1 MKRFE
6 LKKKDWLSTSVFRIA
21 LVENPAI
28 ETDFIYLNKE
38 GKPLLFSVQE
48 EKRMIYSPVLI
59 PDQNIPRVS
68 ESGEAYEI
76 FLTADTIEEIARDY
90 MLEKRTLGEWNYE
103 HDEKQKLTGVDVV
116 ENWIVQDPSND
127 KATLLGFKVPSGTWM
142 QGTYITNDQV
152 LSDIKSK
159 KVKGVSV
166 EMDMAHE
173 LINLSIKNSAMS
185 ETNKLLGEILI
196 KLGMKP
202 NEKTKLASVDVGE
215 GVMIYAD
222 SFEVGAAIFN
232 DELMTDAAEGV
243 FESGGKVMT
252 IEGGILVSVTDA
264 EEDLADKKPLEEMQ
278 SEVATIKSATALS
291 VQAVI
296 EMNAE
301 NVALKADSVSLK
313 AELVSLKEMLTK
325 LEAATN
331 LSTAKL
337 AKIQNVDPRS
347 ITKLGSDSEAPSA
360 FRNLINQAKR

>member
-116 ENWIVQDPSND
+116 ENWIVQDPTND

-152 LSDIKSK
+152 LSDIKTK

-173 LINLSIKNSAMS
+173 LINLSINQNSEMS

-222 SFEVGAAIFN
+222 TFEEGAAIFN
-232 DELMTDAAEGV
+232 DQEMLIPAEGV
-243 FESGGKVMT
+243 FESEGKVMT
-252 IEGGILVSVTDA
+252 VEGGILISVTEKEA
-264 EEDLADKKPLEEMQ
+264 EEDLEKKKPLEEMQ
-278 SEVATIKSATALS
+278 EELANIKSAAVLNAQAS
-291 VQAVI
+291 V

-301 NVALKADSVSLK
+301 NVSLK
-313 AELVSLKEMLTK
+313 SELLSLKELLTK

-331 LSTAKL
+331 LNTEKL
-337 AKIQNVDPRS
+337 AKVQNVDPKS
-347 ITKLGSDSEAPSA
+347 ITKLS
-360 FRNLINQAKR
+360 NQESGVMNYLNNRKSF